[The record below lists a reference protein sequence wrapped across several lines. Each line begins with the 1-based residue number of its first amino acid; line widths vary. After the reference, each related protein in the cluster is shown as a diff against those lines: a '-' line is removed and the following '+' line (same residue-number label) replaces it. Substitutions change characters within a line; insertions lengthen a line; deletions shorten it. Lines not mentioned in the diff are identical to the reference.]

1 MQFKEAKRRSELN
14 GKKQGN
20 IAIIQTSMFVGVVLF
35 GGFAFL
41 MLKIMDL

>member
-1 MQFKEAKRRSELN
+1 MQFNEAKKRSELN
-14 GKKQGN
+14 DKKQGN

-35 GGFAFL
+35 GGFAYL